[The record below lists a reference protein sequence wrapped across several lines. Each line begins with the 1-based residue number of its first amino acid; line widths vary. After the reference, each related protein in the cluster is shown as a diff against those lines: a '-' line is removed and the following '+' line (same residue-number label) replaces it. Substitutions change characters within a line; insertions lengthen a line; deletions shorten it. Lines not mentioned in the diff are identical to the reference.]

1 MKLERS
7 ITELHQLFVDMAV
20 LVESQGE
27 LLNQIEHN
35 VEQAV
40 GFVASGVDELNSAS
54 DYQKASRKKMMIIC
68 CIIVVIGGIIA
79 AIAAGVVSMQGSKKD

>member
-1 MKLERS
+1 MRRCCALLLM
-7 ITELHQLFVDMAV
+7 TVFHQLFVDMAV

-40 GFVASGVDELNSAS
+40 GYVQTGVDELNKAS
-54 DYQKASRKKMMIIC
+54 DHQKASRKKMMIIC
-68 CIIVVIGGIIA
+68 CIIVVIAGIIA
-79 AIAAGVVSMQGSKKD
+79 GIAAYASSQGK

>member
-1 MKLERS
+1 VKLERS

-40 GFVASGVDELNSAS
+40 GFVASGNEQLVAARE
-54 DYQKASRKKMMIIC
+54 YQDASRKKMMIIC
-68 CIIVVIGGIIA
+68 CIIVVIGGIAA
-79 AIAAGVVSMQGSKKD
+79 AIAGGVVSMKQKSS